1 MRGKE
6 FWENPWTEGHS
17 REWHEADVE
26 PKDGAREPA
35 GMGGWLQRE
44 PWPVWTSGRD
54 PVQMGFCARRPRPR
68 SQDGNLKKKKEKKN
82 SAWTSQKNNHPPRAT
97 GLRRQSLNPSKLSF
111 LSGVTESFDF
121 RAEVC
126 IRKL

>member
-17 REWHEADVE
+17 LEWHEADVE

-44 PWPVWTSGRD
+44 PWPVWNSGRD
-54 PVQMGFCARRPRPR
+54 SVQMGFCARRPRPR
-68 SQDGNLKKKKEKKN
+68 SQYGNLKKKRKKK
-82 SAWTSQKNNHPPRAT
+82 TVP
-97 GLRRQSLNPSKLSF
+97 GLHRKTTALPEPQV
-111 LSGVTESFDF
+111 SGGRV
-121 RAEVC
+121 
-126 IRKL
+126 